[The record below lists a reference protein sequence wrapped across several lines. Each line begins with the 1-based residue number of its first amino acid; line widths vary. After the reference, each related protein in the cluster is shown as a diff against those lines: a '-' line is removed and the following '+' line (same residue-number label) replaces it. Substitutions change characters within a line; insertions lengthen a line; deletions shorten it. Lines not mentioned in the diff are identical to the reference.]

1 MLKITCLHCHRFKMP
16 QFSKTL
22 FLIQMK
28 LLDAGLINAAQQAGE
43 IAERKEDRDE
53 KKKGVDQAEDLAMDN
68 KLKEF
73 ASLHLS
79 EEEDKDMERM
89 RMRTN
94 YTTRSI
100 EQLRKE
106 YCKRLLTQ
114 GKETTCPQ
122 CGANTKKIALYKS
135 RFIYE
140 GIRMTDT
147 GDEEVEMSLM
157 GIKKKSRGMERE
169 KSEMTPAELRDHFR
183 SLYSTDH
190 DLLRHLF
197 PVMKRTDLKHPT
209 DVLFLE
215 AVPVPPPRARPCQ
228 FTGGIMTQHPQSQVG
243 LNILQRKGEKENC
256 ARTEKVH
263 TFLMVSSFLF
273 VGDSG
278 QSYCEIKV
286 IDKFSILISI
296 FPQNIYPWI

>member
-1 MLKITCLHCHRFKMP
+1 
-16 QFSKTL
+16 
-22 FLIQMK
+22 
-28 LLDAGLINAAQQAGE
+28 
-43 IAERKEDRDE
+43 
-53 KKKGVDQAEDLAMDN
+53 
-68 KLKEF
+68 
-73 ASLHLS
+73 
-79 EEEDKDMERM
+79 
-89 RMRTN
+89 
-94 YTTRSI
+94 
-100 EQLRKE
+100 
-106 YCKRLLTQ
+106 
-114 GKETTCPQ
+114 
-122 CGANTKKIALYKS
+122 
-135 RFIYE
+135 
-140 GIRMTDT
+140 
-147 GDEEVEMSLM
+147 M

-243 LNILQRKGEKENC
+243 VNILQRKGEKENC
-256 ARTEKVH
+256 ASTEKVH
-263 TFLMVSSFLF
+263 TFLMVCSCLF